1 MAESTP
7 RLSID
12 LQPLPVGAEP
22 WRLDPEE
29 LSVLRRTLDETGDF
43 QQPYAALVDP
53 DDADAGSV
61 DAYVEVSAV
70 QLEDGPPAILI
81 EDDGA
86 EDVQDYL
93 VLEARWGGL
102 PAGTLLHRSG
112 ESARVLTVDDTDH
125 ARTRALTMLVFLD
138 LLTLFSGPDAAE

>member
-53 DDADAGSV
+53 DDADGGSV

-70 QLEDGPPAILI
+70 QLEDGTPAILI

-93 VLEARWGGL
+93 VLEARSGRL

-112 ESARVLTVDDTDH
+112 ESARVLTVDDTDP
-125 ARTRALTMLVFLD
+125 ARTRALTMLVSLD